1 MERIKMDEIKII
13 NKLRKMNNVN
23 NEELVSVWNEFAY
36 DTLDELIIYENTEE
50 VINEIFTPYE
60 AVQASHNDEYA
71 TYDKY
76 FILLNRKMKSF
87 TYFTEDNSPIDLNIL
102 SHWILQTKRFDLI
115 GG

>member
-1 MERIKMDEIKII
+1 MDEIKII
-13 NKLRKMNNVN
+13 NKLRKMT
-23 NEELVSVWNEFAY
+23 NEELIPVWNEFAY
-36 DTLDELIIYENTEE
+36 NTLDELVIYENTEE
-50 VINEIFTPYE
+50 VINEIFTPYD

-76 FILLNRKMKSF
+76 FILLNSKMKSF
-87 TYFTEDNSPIDLNIL
+87 TYLIENNSPIDLNIL